1 MTALQPTINAASAV
15 NLGGDRSQ
23 TAAAKAE
30 PAIPAKTWI
39 AVIGATLGAF
49 MAVLNIQIVNA
60 SLADIQGAIGAGIDD
75 GGWISTSYLI
85 AEIVVIPLSGWLAQ
99 VFSIRRYL
107 LTNAVLF
114 LLLSVACAFA
124 QDLPQMI
131 VLRAIQGFT
140 GGVLIPMA
148 FTLIITLLP
157 KSKQP
162 VGLALFALSATFAP
176 AIGPTIGGYLTE
188 NWGWQFIFYVNLVPG
203 AVMIAMLWFSLEAKP
218 MKLSL
223 LREGDWVGIA
233 TMAIGLSALQ
243 TVLEEGNKDDWFG
256 SAFIVRLSVI
266 AAVALTAFLW
276 IELTTKKPLLNLRLL
291 LRRNFGFGMLAN
303 FLLGIALYGSV
314 FILPVYLS
322 RIQGYNAEQ
331 IGMVLAW
338 TGLPQLLLI
347 PLVPRLMKRF
357 DPRLIIGIGFAL
369 FAASNFM
376 NIYMTNDYATDQ
388 LFWPNI
394 VRALGQALVM
404 APLSAVATA
413 GIEAENAGSAS
424 GLFNMMRNLGGA
436 VGIAVAAD
444 LPDQARAVSLQRADA
459 VGLDAGTGDPQPDRA
474 VDPIFPQSRRRR
486 SRRSNASRGDRD
498 RRDRA
503 EAGFHSRLQRH
514 ILPARRRADCRTHR
528 NLTAEEAGPS
538 CQRRRT
544 LGLFDQPLPTP
555 PTRRTTMKPR
565 MNFYQAAPDTIKALS
580 ALETQIQ
587 GSGLEK
593 SLIELVK
600 TRASQING
608 CAYCINMHTEDARKQ
623 GETEQR
629 LYLLNAWRESPLY
642 TDRERAALAWTEALT
657 LIAETHAPDD
667 LYADVRAHFNEAET
681 VNLTMLIGAI
691 NAWNRLAIAFR
702 AMHPV
707 KVKAAVA

>member
-1 MTALQPTINAASAV
+1 MTALQPTMNAASAA
-15 NLGGDRSQ
+15 NLGSQ
-23 TAAAKAE
+23 PSQAAVAKAE
-30 PAIPAKTWI
+30 PAISAKTWI

-203 AVMIAMLWFSLEAKP
+203 AVMIAMLWFSLEARP
-218 MKLSL
+218 AKLSL
-223 LREGDWVGIA
+223 LRDGDWAGIA
-233 TMAIGLSALQ
+233 TMAIGLAALQ

-256 SAFIVRLSVI
+256 STFIVRLSVI

-369 FAASNFM
+369 FAASNFL

-436 VGIAVAAD
+436 VGIAVLQTFLTKREQYHSNVLTQSVSMLEQATRNRIDQLTQYFLNHGIAD
-444 LPDQARAVSLQRADA
+444 HAEATHRAVIAIGKIVQKQA
-459 VGLDAGTGDPQPDRA
+459 
-474 VDPIFPQSRRRR
+474 F
-486 SRRSNASRGDRD
+486 
-498 RRDRA
+498 
-503 EAGFHSRLQRH
+503 
-514 ILPARRRADCRTHR
+514 ILAF
-528 NLTAEEAGPS
+528 S
-538 CQRRRT
+538 
-544 LGLFDQPLPTP
+544 
-555 PTRRTTMKPR
+555 
-565 MNFYQAAPDTIKALS
+565 DTF
-580 ALETQIQ
+580 
-587 GSGLEK
+587 
-593 SLIELVK
+593 
-600 TRASQING
+600 
-608 CAYCINMHTEDARKQ
+608 
-623 GETEQR
+623 
-629 LYLLNAWRESPLY
+629 YLLG
-642 TDRERAALAWTEALT
+642 AALIVA
-657 LIAETHAPDD
+657 LIATLLLRKPDH
-667 LYADVRAHFNEAET
+667 LASGGAH
-681 VNLTMLIGAI
+681 
-691 NAWNRLAIAFR
+691 
-702 AMHPV
+702 
-707 KVKAAVA
+707 

>member
-1 MTALQPTINAASAV
+1 MSTLQTTVNAASA
-15 NLGGDRSQ
+15 
-23 TAAAKAE
+23 AK
-30 PAIPAKTWI
+30 IPASVAAPITPAVSTKTWI

-99 VFSIRRYL
+99 VFSIRIYL

-114 LLLSVACAFA
+114 LVLSAACALA

-131 VLRAIQGFT
+131 VLRAVQGFT

-157 KSKQP
+157 RGKQP

-188 NWGWQFIFYVNLVPG
+188 NFGWQYIFYVNVVPG
-203 AVMIAMLWFSLEAKP
+203 GIMVGMLWYALDAKP

-223 LREGDWVGIA
+223 LRDGDWAGII

-256 SAFIVRLSVI
+256 SPFIVKLSVI
-266 AAVALTAFLW
+266 AAVALIAFLI
-276 IELTTKKPLLNLRLL
+276 IELTVKKPLLNLRLL
-291 LRRNFGFGMLAN
+291 VRRNFGFGMLAN

-314 FILPVYLS
+314 FILPQYLA

-347 PLVPRLMKRF
+347 PLVPRLMQTL
-357 DPRLIIGIGFAL
+357 DARLIIGVGFVL

-376 NIYMTNDYATDQ
+376 NIYMTGNYAADQ
-388 LFWPNI
+388 LLWPNV
-394 VRALGQALVM
+394 VRAIGQALVM

-436 VGIAVAAD
+436 VGIALLQTLLTKREQYHSNV
-444 LPDQARAVSLQRADA
+444 LMQSVSVFEQSTRTRLEQLTQYFINHGVLDRADA
-459 VGLDAGTGDPQPDRA
+459 AHRA
-474 VDPIFPQSRRRR
+474 YVAIGHIVQKQAYIFAFS
-486 SRRSNASRGDRD
+486 
-498 RRDRA
+498 
-503 EAGFHSRLQRH
+503 
-514 ILPARRRADCRTHR
+514 
-528 NLTAEEAGPS
+528 
-538 CQRRRT
+538 
-544 LGLFDQPLPTP
+544 
-555 PTRRTTMKPR
+555 
-565 MNFYQAAPDTIKALS
+565 DTF
-580 ALETQIQ
+580 
-587 GSGLEK
+587 
-593 SLIELVK
+593 
-600 TRASQING
+600 
-608 CAYCINMHTEDARKQ
+608 
-623 GETEQR
+623 
-629 LYLLNAWRESPLY
+629 YLLGMALIV
-642 TDRERAALAWTEALT
+642 ALAAVLF
-657 LIAETHAPDD
+657 LKKPGHAS
-667 LYADVRAHFNEAET
+667 AGGAH
-681 VNLTMLIGAI
+681 
-691 NAWNRLAIAFR
+691 
-702 AMHPV
+702 
-707 KVKAAVA
+707 

>member
-1 MTALQPTINAASAV
+1 MTTFQPTLNAVSADT
-15 NLGGDRSQ
+15 GAPK
-23 TAAAKAE
+23 AAATPDKAT
-30 PAIPAKTWI
+30 PAVSAKTWI

-60 SLADIQGAIGAGIDD
+60 SLADIQGAIGPGIDD

-99 VFSIRRYL
+99 VFSVRIYL

-114 LLLSVACAFA
+114 LLLSIACAFA

-131 VLRAIQGFT
+131 VLRAVQGFT

-157 KSKQP
+157 KAKQP

-188 NWGWQFIFYVNLVPG
+188 NFGWQFIFYVNLVPG
-203 AVMIAMLWFSLEAKP
+203 AVMIGMLWFSLEAKP

-223 LREGDWVGIA
+223 LREGDWAGII

-256 SAFIVRLSVI
+256 SPFIVKLSVI

-276 IELTTKKPLLNLRLL
+276 IELTAKKPLLNLRLL
-291 LRRNFGFGMLAN
+291 FRRNFGFGILAN
-303 FLLGIALYGSV
+303 FLLGVALYGSV

-347 PLVPRLMKRF
+347 PLVPRQMRRF

-394 VRALGQALVM
+394 VRALGQALVL

-436 VGIAVAAD
+436 VGIALLQTLLTKREQYHSNVLMQSVSLLEPATRTRIEQLTQYFMNHGVVDHAE
-444 LPDQARAVSLQRADA
+444 ASHRAVIAI
-459 VGLDAGTGDPQPDRA
+459 G
-474 VDPIFPQSRRRR
+474 
-486 SRRSNASRGDRD
+486 
-498 RRDRA
+498 
-503 EAGFHSRLQRH
+503 H
-514 ILPARRRADCRTHR
+514 IV
-528 NLTAEEAGPS
+528 
-538 CQRRRT
+538 Q
-544 LGLFDQPLPTP
+544 
-555 PTRRTTMKPR
+555 K
-565 MNFYQAAPDTIKALS
+565 QAFVLAFSDTF
-580 ALETQIQ
+580 
-587 GSGLEK
+587 
-593 SLIELVK
+593 
-600 TRASQING
+600 
-608 CAYCINMHTEDARKQ
+608 
-623 GETEQR
+623 
-629 LYLLNAWRESPLY
+629 YLLG
-642 TDRERAALAWTEALT
+642 AALIVALMAA
-657 LIAETHAPDD
+657 LLLRKPNHLESGS
-667 LYADVRAHFNEAET
+667 AH
-681 VNLTMLIGAI
+681 
-691 NAWNRLAIAFR
+691 
-702 AMHPV
+702 
-707 KVKAAVA
+707 

>member
-1 MTALQPTINAASAV
+1 MTALQPAMNAASPA
-15 NLGGDRSQ
+15 NPGGRSAQ
-23 TAAAKAE
+23 AAAPGKAE
-30 PAIPAKTWI
+30 PAVSAKTWI

-107 LTNAVLF
+107 LTNAILF
-114 LLLSVACAFA
+114 LVLSVACAFA

-157 KSKQP
+157 KAKQP

-176 AIGPTIGGYLTE
+176 AIGPTIGGFLTE

-203 AVMIAMLWFSLEAKP
+203 AVMIAMLWFSLEARP
-218 MKLSL
+218 MRLSL
-223 LREGDWVGIA
+223 LREGDWAGIA

-256 SAFIVRLSVI
+256 SPFIVKLSVI
-266 AAVALTAFLW
+266 AAVALSAFLW
-276 IELTTKKPLLNLRLL
+276 IELTTQKPLLNLRLL

-436 VGIAVAAD
+436 VGIAMLQTFLTKREQYHSNVLMQSVSMLEQATRNRIDQLTQYFINHGIAD
-444 LPDQARAVSLQRADA
+444 HAEATHRAVIAIGRIVQKQA
-459 VGLDAGTGDPQPDRA
+459 
-474 VDPIFPQSRRRR
+474 F
-486 SRRSNASRGDRD
+486 
-498 RRDRA
+498 
-503 EAGFHSRLQRH
+503 
-514 ILPARRRADCRTHR
+514 ILAF
-528 NLTAEEAGPS
+528 S
-538 CQRRRT
+538 
-544 LGLFDQPLPTP
+544 
-555 PTRRTTMKPR
+555 
-565 MNFYQAAPDTIKALS
+565 DTF
-580 ALETQIQ
+580 
-587 GSGLEK
+587 
-593 SLIELVK
+593 
-600 TRASQING
+600 
-608 CAYCINMHTEDARKQ
+608 
-623 GETEQR
+623 
-629 LYLLNAWRESPLY
+629 YLLG
-642 TDRERAALAWTEALT
+642 AALIVALMAA
-657 LIAETHAPDD
+657 LLLKKPDH
-667 LYADVRAHFNEAET
+667 LADGGAH
-681 VNLTMLIGAI
+681 
-691 NAWNRLAIAFR
+691 
-702 AMHPV
+702 
-707 KVKAAVA
+707 

>member
-1 MTALQPTINAASAV
+1 MTALQPTLDAASAA
-15 NLGGDRSQ
+15 NAGELN
-23 TAAAKAE
+23 AAAAAAT
-30 PAIPAKTWI
+30 PAISAKTWI
-39 AVIGATLGAF
+39 AVVGANLGAF

-99 VFSIRRYL
+99 VFSIRKYL

-114 LLLSVACAFA
+114 LLFSFACACA

-131 VLRAIQGFT
+131 ALRAVQGFA

-157 KSKQP
+157 KAKQP
-162 VGLALFALSATFAP
+162 IGLAIFAVSATFAP

-188 NWGWQFIFYVNLVPG
+188 NWGWQYIFYVNLVPG
-203 AVMIAMLWFSLEAKP
+203 AVTVAMLYFSLESKP

-223 LREGDWVGIA
+223 LREGDWAGII

-243 TVLEEGNKDDWFG
+243 SVLEEGNKDDWFG
-256 SAFIVRLSVI
+256 SPFIVRLSAI
-266 AAVALTAFLW
+266 AAVSVSSFLV
-276 IELTTKKPLLNLRLL
+276 IELTSKKPLLNLRLL

-347 PLVPRLMKRF
+347 PLVPRLMQRF
-357 DPRLIIGIGFAL
+357 DPRLVIGIGFAL

-388 LFWPNI
+388 LFWPNV
-394 VRALGQALVM
+394 VRAVGQALVF

-436 VGIAVAAD
+436 VGIALLQTLLTKREQYHSNVLMQSVSMLEPATRARIEKLTQYFMSHGVAD
-444 LPDQARAVSLQRADA
+444 HADA
-459 VGLDAGTGDPQPDRA
+459 
-474 VDPIFPQSRRRR
+474 
-486 SRRSNASRGDRD
+486 
-498 RRDRA
+498 
-503 EAGFHSRLQRH
+503 
-514 ILPARRRADCRTHR
+514 THR
-528 NLTAEEAGPS
+528 AIVAIGKIVQKQAFILAFSDLFFLLGTALIVALVAS
-538 CQRRRT
+538 
-544 LGLFDQPLPTP
+544 LFLK
-555 PTRRTTMKPR
+555 KPGH
-565 MNFYQAAPDTIKALS
+565 
-580 ALETQIQ
+580 LE
-587 GSGLEK
+587 
-593 SLIELVK
+593 
-600 TRASQING
+600 NG
-608 CAYCINMHTEDARKQ
+608 DA
-623 GETEQR
+623 
-629 LYLLNAWRESPLY
+629 
-642 TDRERAALAWTEALT
+642 
-657 LIAETHAPDD
+657 H
-667 LYADVRAHFNEAET
+667 
-681 VNLTMLIGAI
+681 
-691 NAWNRLAIAFR
+691 
-702 AMHPV
+702 
-707 KVKAAVA
+707 

>member
-1 MTALQPTINAASAV
+1 MTAIPMNSAPSALGDVPAARVPQA
-15 NLGGDRSQ
+15 
-23 TAAAKAE
+23 T
-30 PAIPAKTWI
+30 PAISSRTWI
-39 AVIGATLGAF
+39 AVFGATLGAF

-99 VFSIRRYL
+99 VFSVRIYL
-107 LTNAVLF
+107 LTNAALF
-114 LLLSVACAFA
+114 LVLSVACAFA

-157 KSKQP
+157 KAKQP

-203 AVMIAMLWFSLEAKP
+203 LLMLGMLWFSLDSKP

-223 LREGDWVGIA
+223 LRQGDWAGIV
-233 TMAIGLSALQ
+233 TMAIGLGALQ

-256 SAFIVRLSVI
+256 SPFIVTLSVI
-266 AAVALTAFLW
+266 AAISLSLFLW
-276 IELTTKKPLLNLRLL
+276 IELTGEKPLLNLRLL
-291 LRRNFGFGMLAN
+291 FRRNFGFGILAN

-357 DPRLIIGIGFAL
+357 DPRLVIVVGFAL

-376 NIYMTNDYATDQ
+376 NIYMTADYASDQ
-388 LFWPNI
+388 LLWPNV
-394 VRALGQALVM
+394 VRAVGQALILT
-404 APLSAVATA
+404 PLSVVATA

-436 VGIAVAAD
+436 VGIAMLQTFLTKREQFHSNVLMQSVSPLEQATRIRIDQLTHYFTAHGVADPAAAAH
-444 LPDQARAVSLQRADA
+444 QAVVAIGHVVQKQAYVMAFSDTFYLLGAALIVALAAALLLRKPAH
-459 VGLDAGTGDPQPDRA
+459 LDAGG
-474 VDPIFPQSRRRR
+474 
-486 SRRSNASRGDRD
+486 
-498 RRDRA
+498 
-503 EAGFHSRLQRH
+503 
-514 ILPARRRADCRTHR
+514 
-528 NLTAEEAGPS
+528 
-538 CQRRRT
+538 
-544 LGLFDQPLPTP
+544 
-555 PTRRTTMKPR
+555 
-565 MNFYQAAPDTIKALS
+565 
-580 ALETQIQ
+580 
-587 GSGLEK
+587 
-593 SLIELVK
+593 
-600 TRASQING
+600 
-608 CAYCINMHTEDARKQ
+608 
-623 GETEQR
+623 
-629 LYLLNAWRESPLY
+629 
-642 TDRERAALAWTEALT
+642 
-657 LIAETHAPDD
+657 
-667 LYADVRAHFNEAET
+667 AH
-681 VNLTMLIGAI
+681 
-691 NAWNRLAIAFR
+691 
-702 AMHPV
+702 
-707 KVKAAVA
+707 

>member
-1 MTALQPTINAASAV
+1 MTALQSTINAASSA
-15 NLGGDRSQ
+15 NGGDRPQ
-23 TAAAKAE
+23 TSATSDKAV
-30 PAIPAKTWI
+30 PAISSKTWI

-99 VFSIRRYL
+99 VFSVRRYL
-107 LTNAVLF
+107 LTNAILF
-114 LLLSVACAFA
+114 LVLSVACAFP

-203 AVMIAMLWFSLEAKP
+203 AVMIGMLWFSLEAKP

-223 LREGDWVGIA
+223 LREGDWAGII

-256 SAFIVRLSVI
+256 STFIVRLSIVAGI
-266 AAVALTAFLW
+266 ALALFLW
-276 IELTTKKPLLNLRLL
+276 IELTSKKPLLNLRLL
-291 LRRNFGFGMLAN
+291 FRRNFGFGILAN

-424 GLFNMMRNLGGA
+424 GLFNMIRNLGGA
-436 VGIAVAAD
+436 VGIALLQTLLTKREQCHSNVLMQSVSMLEQATRTRT
-444 LPDQARAVSLQRADA
+444 DQLTQYFMNHGV
-459 VGLDAGTGDPQPDRA
+459 V
-474 VDPIFPQSRRRR
+474 
-486 SRRSNASRGDRD
+486 
-498 RRDRA
+498 DRA
-503 EAGFHSRLQRH
+503 EASHRAVIAIGHVVQKQAF
-514 ILPARRRADCRTHR
+514 ILAFSDTFCLLGA
-528 NLTAEEAGPS
+528 
-538 CQRRRT
+538 T
-544 LGLFDQPLPTP
+544 L
-555 PTRRTTMKPR
+555 
-565 MNFYQAAPDTIKALS
+565 IVAL
-580 ALETQIQ
+580 
-587 GSGLEK
+587 
-593 SLIELVK
+593 
-600 TRASQING
+600 
-608 CAYCINMHTEDARKQ
+608 M
-623 GETEQR
+623 
-629 LYLLNAWRESPLY
+629 
-642 TDRERAALAWTEALT
+642 AALLLRKPNHLENGG
-657 LIAETHAPDD
+657 
-667 LYADVRAHFNEAET
+667 AH
-681 VNLTMLIGAI
+681 
-691 NAWNRLAIAFR
+691 
-702 AMHPV
+702 
-707 KVKAAVA
+707 